1 MVKRCLYVWCKL
13 NSWKKLYIYI
23 FEVET
28 EYLDELHYL
37 HNGYPSA
44 PEKLAMSNYC
54 KKLADK
60 YGINVG
66 DVNKLVPNL
75 GNESNYIV
83 HYRNF
88 SCIYYL
94 KRNWLKSTKF

>member
-1 MVKRCLYVWCKL
+1 
-13 NSWKKLYIYI
+13 
-23 FEVET
+23 
-28 EYLDELHYL
+28 
-37 HNGYPSA
+37 
-44 PEKLAMSNYC
+44 MSNYC

-94 KRNWLKSTKF
+94 KRN